1 MHTGAFFKNIFRK
14 LERYE
19 RHISSAALVSGFV
32 IDNLTLT
39 RIDFWIDHVV
49 IVAYIF
55 VAAASIVVAHLP
67 QKRNLISRIQPFAPL
82 PMQFAFGGLFSS
94 FFVFYSRSTAIS
106 SSWLF
111 LLMLAGLLIGN
122 EFFKRRYER
131 LAFQL
136 AIFFVVIFSYSV
148 FVVPV
153 LTKTIGPKTF
163 LLSGALS
170 IALMAVFVALLS
182 IVAPRRM
189 REERA
194 VLLKV
199 VVAIFAIMNILYF
212 LNIIPPIPLALK
224 EAGVYYSVTRTRDG
238 NYVLDGERAP
248 FFSFLRPQTMR
259 IAAGKPLYFYS
270 AVFAPTELS
279 TRIVHVW
286 EYFDESRDEWM
297 MVSRIPFTITGGRD
311 GGYRGYSLKTDL
323 SSGLWRVSV
332 ETEPASAGWRGQI
345 LGRTKFLIQQIH

>member
-1 MHTGAFFKNIFRK
+1 MQADAFFKNIFHK
-14 LERYE
+14 LEHYE
-19 RHISSAALVSGFV
+19 RHISSVALILGFV

-55 VAAASIVVAHLP
+55 IAAVSIVVAHLP

-122 EFFKRRYER
+122 EFFKKRYER

-153 LTKTIGPKTF
+153 LTKTIGPRTF
-163 LLSGALS
+163 LLSGAASL
-170 IALMAVFVALLS
+170 ALMALFVGLLS

-199 VVAIFAIMNILYF
+199 VVAIFVVMNILYF

-224 EAGVYYSVTRTRDG
+224 EAGAYYSVIRTRDG
-238 NYVLDGERAP
+238 DYVLNGERAA
-248 FFSFLRPQTMR
+248 FFSFLRPQTLR

-270 AVFAPTELS
+270 AVFAPTKLS
-279 TRIVHVW
+279 ARIVHAW
-286 EYFDESRDEWM
+286 EYFDELRDEW
-297 MVSRIPFTITGGRD
+297 VTASRIPFTITGGRD
-311 GGYRGYSLKTDL
+311 GGYRGYSFKTDL
-323 SSGLWRVSV
+323 APGLWRVSV
-332 ETEPASAGWRGQI
+332 ETERGQL
-345 LGRTKFLIQQIH
+345 LGRRQFKLER